1 MSNSNSCPTLFIAE
15 CVLIYL
21 KPEEGDQLLKLC
33 ANYSSICMCV
43 TYEQIRPYDK
53 FGLMMIANLQVR
65 KPILYIHVLFVT

>member
-1 MSNSNSCPTLFIAE
+1 MDETLTMRSFYFSCPTLFIAE

-43 TYEQIRPYDK
+43 IYEQIRPHDR
-53 FGLMMIANLQVR
+53 FGSMMMMNLQVR
-65 KPILYIHVLFVT
+65 KSVLF